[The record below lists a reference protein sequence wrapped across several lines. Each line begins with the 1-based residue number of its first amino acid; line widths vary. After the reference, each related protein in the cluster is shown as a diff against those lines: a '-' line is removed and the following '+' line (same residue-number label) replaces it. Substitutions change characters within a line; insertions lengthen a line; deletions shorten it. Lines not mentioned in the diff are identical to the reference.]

1 MDIIEIQKLV
11 TTGESSKLEFKRTT
25 GQLDRGMESVCAFL
39 NEQGGTL
46 LYGVA
51 DDGEICGQVV
61 SDSTKRDIAE
71 HIRLFKPFP
80 LLDIE
85 YIPIADNN
93 GHVTLT
99 FWRNDGELNEGQ
111 QRTLHYIAQHEGC
124 TASTIAAETQT
135 PFSTVDKHI
144 RILISKSLIERRG
157 SKRTGG
163 YYLCQH

>member
-71 HIRLFKPFP
+71 HIRLFEPFP

-99 FWRNDGELNEGQ
+99 FWRNDGEL
-111 QRTLHYIAQHEGC
+111 
-124 TASTIAAETQT
+124 T